1 LGSKREF
8 QPYFFFFFV
17 RFSGSDVKSRVTGS
31 GQCYRYLR
39 RGTGGGGGGGEQP
52 AMTTTGC
59 FFSAEHQHNL
69 LHKSGEYHHHLPLLL
84 LLLLLLYNLIYKL
97 MILRVS
103 GDCVWNLRGGRNVN
117 RRVPEAKEH
126 MCLWRK
132 KGQFHLHSI
141 ERTPVPEAKERCV
154 FGERGTS
161 PSPERSP
168 VQEAKGRCVFGERTT
183 FPSPFTR
190 RTPLPLDYVVGWK
203 SMAQQNLLM

>member
-1 LGSKREF
+1 MRGELLTRVGCRSLLSLCSKREREF

-31 GQCYRYLR
+31 GQCHRDLR
-39 RGTGGGGGGGEQP
+39 RGAGGGEQP
-52 AMTTTGC
+52 AMTATGC

-84 LLLLLLYNLIYKL
+84 LLYNLIYKL

-103 GDCVWNLRGGRNVN
+103 EDCVWNLRGGRNVN

-126 MCLWRK
+126 MCHWRK

-161 PSPERSP
+161 PSPFNR
-168 VQEAKGRCVFGERTT
+168 K
-183 FPSPFTR
+183 
-190 RTPLPLDYVVGWK
+190 K
-203 SMAQQNLLM
+203 SSARNKRKMYL